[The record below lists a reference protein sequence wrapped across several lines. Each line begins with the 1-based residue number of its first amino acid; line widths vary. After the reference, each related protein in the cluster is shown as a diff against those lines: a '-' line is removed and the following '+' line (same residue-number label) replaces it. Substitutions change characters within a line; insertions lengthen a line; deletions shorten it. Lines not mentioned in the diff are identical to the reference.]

1 MSIISEE
8 ETSFNR
14 TLDLGVKHLKKV
26 VATLKANGGTEVA
39 AKDAHLLFSTMGF
52 PLDLTELMAA
62 EHGFTHSPYLLTYLL
77 IYSLTHLLTHSLTH
91 STHSLTH
98 STHSLTHSTHSLT
111 HSLTLLTHSLT
122 HLLTHSL
129 TRFDR

>member
-26 VATLKANGGTEVA
+26 VSGLKSSGGTQLS
-39 AKDAHLLFSTMGF
+39 AKV
-52 PLDLTELMAA
+52 
-62 EHGFTHSPYLLTYLL
+62 
-77 IYSLTHLLTHSLTH
+77 
-91 STHSLTH
+91 
-98 STHSLTHSTHSLT
+98 
-111 HSLTLLTHSLT
+111 THSLT

-129 TRFDR
+129 TDSLTHRMHICCSQLWVSRLI

>member
-62 EHGFTHSPYLLTYLL
+62 EHGFTHS
-77 IYSLTHLLTHSLTH
+77 LTHLLTHSLTVLSKFTVTV
-91 STHSLTH
+91 STNKSA
-98 STHSLTHSTHSLT
+98 
-111 HSLTLLTHSLT
+111 
-122 HLLTHSL
+122 
-129 TRFDR
+129 F